1 MKILHIIPSLDKGGA
16 ERLTLDIVR
25 SLTDLPGVE
34 VSLVIFREKNSYS
47 FLTDEINFQVI
58 PSFYTPSFKGKG
70 KKDIQDL
77 QYFIDSYNPDI
88 IHSHLFET
96 EVVLSQIKLSKGIKR
111 VVHFHDN
118 MNQLKKIN
126 LKSIHNKTTLTNYYE
141 RKIVLKS
148 WAKNCTQ
155 TIAISKDTEKFIDK
169 NIPHK
174 FKATFLKNGINVKRF
189 ENNTAVDKENRMV
202 IIGSL
207 VDKKGQQLAIE
218 SIAELVKRGYD
229 YKLDILGDGKDFKK
243 LSDLINALYL
253 NEHVTLHGNVDYPET
268 FLHKAKIYL
277 HTAKYEPFGLVILEA
292 MAAGLPVVCTDGYG
306 NRDLIKE
313 GKNGFMIAERTPSLI
328 ADKIELLMTDD
339 NLRENIGG
347 FANRYSHKFD
357 ISVYIKELIRVYL
370 S

>member
-16 ERLTLDIVR
+16 ERLTLDIVKN
-25 SLTDLPGVE
+25 LMDVPDVE
-34 VSLVIFREKNSYS
+34 VALVIFRNQNSYS
-47 FLTDEINFQVI
+47 FLTDAINFHII
-58 PSFYTPSFKGKG
+58 PSFYTPSIKGKG
-70 KKDIQDL
+70 KVDVKDL
-77 QYFIDSYNPDI
+77 QNFIDTFQPTI

-96 EVVLSQIKLSKGIKR
+96 EIVLSRIKLSKDVKR
-111 VVHFHDN
+111 IVHFHDN
-118 MNQLKKIN
+118 MHQLRKVKFKKV
-126 LKSIHNKTTLTNYYE
+126 LEKSTLTNYYE

-148 WAKNCTQ
+148 WSKHQTQ
-155 TIAISKDTEKFIDK
+155 TIAISKDTEEYIAK
-169 NIPHK
+169 NIPKK
-174 FKATFLKNGINVKRF
+174 FKSTFLKNGINVKRF
-189 ENNTAVDKENRMV
+189 ENNGGVTKENRLV

-218 SIAELVKRGYD
+218 TIAELVKRRYD
-229 YKLDILGDGKDFKK
+229 YKLDILGNGKDFNK
-243 LSDLINALYL
+243 LSDLINALNL

-313 GKNGFMIAERTPSLI
+313 GKNGFMVKDRSPALL
-328 ADKIELLMTDD
+328 ADKIELLMQ
-339 NLRENIGG
+339 NEPLRIQMGD

-357 ISVYIKELIRVYL
+357 ISVYTKELMSLYL